1 MMMGIKYFKSLKM
14 LKDILKPPMLA
25 GWILYYNYFPNIFQ
39 LIEKEGPSPFR
50 NAEEFGYDTS
60 QFLRN
65 NGVIITFFVA
75 VGILWPLIF
84 FISTFL
90 SNSSRMISKAIIK
103 LRIYYN
109 WNAYIR
115 VYIETYLVTAIVC
128 LLQLKYSEYDNSNLM
143 INFISAIIGI
153 VIFT

>member
-1 MMMGIKYFKSLKM
+1 M

-109 WNAYIR
+109 WNTYIR

>member
-1 MMMGIKYFKSLKM
+1 M